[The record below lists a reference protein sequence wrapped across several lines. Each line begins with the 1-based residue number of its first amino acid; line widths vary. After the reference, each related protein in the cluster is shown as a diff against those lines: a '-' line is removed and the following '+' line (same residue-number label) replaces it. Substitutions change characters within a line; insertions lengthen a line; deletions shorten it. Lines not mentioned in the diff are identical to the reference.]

1 VRRAIPALLLV
12 VALVGCVESD
22 PSTVDVPGTTTTTP
36 SIGAAPTVPAPT
48 PGRAPVTTAPRSR
61 RTIVVG
67 GAEPGT
73 RATTT
78 APSPVPVRAAGGP
91 GSIADQILGT
101 RGPARLAVQVL
112 TQSGAEPHGTTLDR
126 LVQVLEDVSGKPVRT
141 FGGTVPVRSTWGSE
155 LRTAADAQAVDPGP
169 DTLVLRFLFVHG
181 QSDQG
186 PDILGISVRGD
197 VAAVFVDQVDQSAT
211 GLVPPA
217 TIEKAVAVH
226 ELGHLLGLVDL
237 FRHTGRADPGHPGH
251 STNARSV
258 MYWAV
263 ESSLVGDLLTGGP
276 PQDFDPADLADLAA
290 IRRG

>member
-1 VRRAIPALLLV
+1 VRRALPALLLL
-12 VALVGCVESD
+12 VALAGCVESD
-22 PSTVDVPGTTTTTP
+22 PSTVDVPATTTTVTTSLAP
-36 SIGAAPTVPAPT
+36 GAAPA
-48 PGRAPVTTAPRSR
+48 PGRATATTAPPTR
-61 RTIVVG
+61 RTIIVG
-67 GAEPGT
+67 GTDAVPEPS
-73 RATTT
+73 TT
-78 APSPVPVRAAGGP
+78 APGPVPARGAGGP
-91 GSIADQILGT
+91 GSIADRILGDK
-101 RGPARLAVQVL
+101 GPARLAVQVL
-112 TQSGAEPHGTTLDR
+112 TQSGAEPRQATLDR

-155 LRTAADAQAVDPGP
+155 LRTDADARAVDAGP

-181 QSDQG
+181 RSDQG
-186 PDILGISVRGD
+186 PDVLGISVRGD
-197 VAAVFVDQVDQSAT
+197 VAAVFVDQVEQSAT

-251 STNARSV
+251 SSDSRSV

-263 ESSLVGDLLTGGP
+263 ESSVVGDLLTGGP
-276 PQDFDPADLADLAA
+276 PQDFDAADLADLAA